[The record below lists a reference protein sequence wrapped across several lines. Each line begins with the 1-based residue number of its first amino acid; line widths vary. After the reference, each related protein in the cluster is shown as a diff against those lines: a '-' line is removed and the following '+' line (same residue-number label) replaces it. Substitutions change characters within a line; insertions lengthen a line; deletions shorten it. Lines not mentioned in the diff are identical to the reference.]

1 MPFEFQP
8 MRTKAELIS
17 DPQKLLEEVTAYFDY
32 CESTRDERELKN
44 QDIRIREVTPSILG
58 LSQWLHCHRNTL
70 NRLIDDPDSEM
81 FPNLTDEQKE
91 AHKKASDI
99 LAYVKQEIVLRLSTR
114 ALNGDAED
122 RVSQAMLARYG
133 EIGEDKTNINLQ
145 ISVAGASTDDVNE
158 WSK

>member
-8 MRTKAELIS
+8 MRTKAELIA
-17 DPQKLLEEVTAYFDY
+17 DPQKLLDEVKAYFDY

-70 NRLIDDPDSEM
+70 NRLMEDNEDNIQYSLDNSLRDA
-81 FPNLTDEQKE
+81 QR
-91 AHKKASDI
+91 AASDI

-133 EIGEDKTNINLQ
+133 EIGEDKQQLG
-145 ISVAGASTDDVNE
+145 ISITVSGASGADVE
-158 WSK
+158 SWSK